1 MYNII
6 KLYGDVVLISNGCYR
21 LSTLN
26 SKTVQYNIIMI
37 KHFPQNKILR
47 LSISTVA
54 GKHLQ

>member
-6 KLYGDVVLISNGCYR
+6 YGDVVLISNGCNG
-21 LSTLN
+21 LSTFN

-37 KHFPQNKILR
+37 KHFLQNKILR
-47 LSISTVA
+47 MSISTEA